1 MTMISTR
8 DRLWSTVFVCSAV
21 FYLATGVAWA
31 QPAGMEGLQSDI
43 VLGTFREELVMAAVR
58 LPLAAVLGAILA
70 FRPRKRGMKPRE
82 MSVVE
87 TQIILSVVGCLI
99 MLVVGASLARAFGI
113 VGAANL
119 IRYRAK
125 IDDPKDAVVML
136 SALGVGLASGVG
148 LYALA
153 VIGTFFIAALLFTI
167 ELFEPA
173 IQKRFELKIEAKDG
187 AVDLRPKIEAIL
199 RRFRAQYELRAS
211 SAEGVSYAVTAPHDL
226 RVDRVSSAITLL
238 GGGEDKIAVEWDQK
252 AAKSK
257 DA

>member
-1 MTMISTR
+1 MTTTMRNRITGGA
-8 DRLWSTVFVCSAV
+8 LVCAGVFC
-21 FYLATGVAWA
+21 LATGVASA
-31 QPAGMEGLQSDI
+31 QQSGMEALQSDAA
-43 VLGTFREELVMAAVR
+43 LGTLREEFSMAGIR

-70 FRPRKRGMKPRE
+70 LRPRRRAMKGRE

-87 TQIILSVVGCLI
+87 TQIILSVVGALI

-136 SALGVGLASGVG
+136 SALSVGLASGVG

-153 VIGTFFIAALLFTI
+153 VIGTLFIAAALFTI

-173 IQKRFELKIEAKDG
+173 IQKRFELKIESKDG
-187 AVDLRPKIEAIL
+187 VGDLRPKIEAIL
-199 RRFRAQYELRAS
+199 RRFSAKYELRAS
-211 SAEGVSYAVTAPHDL
+211 SAEGVTYAVTAPSDL
-226 RVDRVSSAITLL
+226 RVDRVSSAITSLAAADSI
-238 GGGEDKIAVEWDQK
+238 GVEWDQK
-252 AAKSK
+252 SK
-257 DA
+257 DKDA